1 MGKEGRRRI
10 IFATSH
16 ILANLGRTW
25 TLVICSTLWCSTWR
39 GCRLSGCLAAWL
51 AAWLPGCLAGW
62 LLAGCWLAGWLHGCL
77 ATWLVGSLAGWLAG
91 WLALGIVNISLV
103 FLAYLNMC
111 TQNYCKTIG
120 FY

>member
-1 MGKEGRRRI
+1 M
-10 IFATSH
+10 
-16 ILANLGRTW
+16 
-25 TLVICSTLWCSTWR
+25 
-39 GCRLSGCLAAWL
+39 
-51 AAWLPGCLAGW
+51 LAGW
-62 LLAGCWLAGWLHGCL
+62 LTRLARCL
-77 ATWLVGSLAGWLAG
+77 ATWLVGSLAGWLAGWLVG